1 MLSTGPGA
9 LLPSSVQQHR
19 GKALQAAGH
28 LILMALVIFGLIGFF
43 LKVAGAEP
51 LKVSLSLVSPFLVFA
66 AFTLYF
72 FRDPSANVPPGVNL
86 VVSPGHGT
94 VDVIDETE
102 ELHVMGGRCRRI
114 SIFLSIF
121 NVHVQQAPVSGSVI
135 YSRHTPGQFINAMNT
150 ESAAHNENV
159 LLGFDSTRP
168 EGIRVGVRLIAGLIA
183 RRIIPWV
190 DSGSKV
196 SQGERISLI
205 QFGSRLDLYLP
216 LHAEVAVQLGQKV
229 VGGET
234 VMARFRTPETP

>member
-1 MLSTGPGA
+1 MGPGA
-9 LLPSSVQQHR
+9 WLRLSVQQHR
-19 GKALQAAGH
+19 GKAFQAAGH

-43 LKVAGAEP
+43 LKVAGADP
-51 LKVSLSLVSPFLVFA
+51 LRVSLSLVSPFLLFA

-72 FRDPSANVPPGVNL
+72 FRDPSANVPPGVDF
-86 VVSPGHGT
+86 VVAPGHGT

-102 ELHVMGGRCRRI
+102 ELQVMGGRCRRI

-121 NVHVQQAPVSGSVI
+121 NVHVQQAPVSGTVI
-135 YSRHTPGQFINAMNT
+135 YSRHTPGQFLNAMNT

-183 RRIIPWV
+183 RRIVPWV
-190 DSGSKV
+190 DSGSNV

-216 LHAEVAVQLGQKV
+216 LNADVTVQLGQKV

-234 VMARFRTPETP
+234 VMARFRNPETS

>member
-1 MLSTGPGA
+1 M
-9 LLPSSVQQHR
+9 QHR

-28 LILMALVIFGLIGFF
+28 LILVALVLFGLIGFI
-43 LKVAGAEP
+43 LKATGAEP
-51 LKVSLSLVSPFLVFA
+51 LGVSLSLMCPFLLFS

-72 FRDPSANVPPGVNL
+72 FRDPDADVPRGMDL

-94 VDVIDETE
+94 VDVIDELE
-102 ELHVMGGRCRRI
+102 ELQVMGGRCRRV

-121 NVHVQQAPVSGSVI
+121 NVHVQQAPVSGAVI
-135 YSRHTPGQFINAMNT
+135 FSRHTPGRFINAMNT

-168 EGIRVGVRLIAGLIA
+168 EGIRVGVRLIAGMIA

-190 DSGSKV
+190 ESGSNV
-196 SQGERISLI
+196 SQGQRISLI

-216 LHAEVAVQLGQKV
+216 LEAEVTVKPGQKV

-234 VMARFRTPETP
+234 VMARIRNPATPR